1 MAEEREPVT
10 ETPAQRQPEKR
21 YWLDE
26 RRNAMKVYWALVAV
40 CIALVLGDAL
50 FVKKVEFEFERMFG
64 FFGWFGFVG
73 SVFLVMT
80 ARALRKILMKPEDY
94 YDR

>member
-1 MAEEREPVT
+1 MAEQQQPDN
-10 ETPAQRQPEKR
+10 QKPEKR

-40 CIALVLGDAL
+40 CIALVAGDAL
-50 FVKKVEFEFERMFG
+50 FVKKVEFAFERMFG
-64 FFGWFGFVG
+64 FFGWFGFIG
-73 SVFLVMT
+73 SIFLVM
-80 ARALRKILMKPEDY
+80 AAKGLRKILIKPEDY